1 MQTVCAVI
9 KECISEKRTNQAYVL
24 LEGMCNHKKLAN
36 EDDQME
42 VRYMDEFF
50 ALEELVAKIGAVISL
65 GYEFHD
71 EMNLELVVDPAV
83 DEARKAALAAKEREK
98 REKAKAA

>member
-1 MQTVCAVI
+1 MQTVCAAI